1 VQDDGYDEW
10 GIGRHACQRNE
21 GGPVQEEKTGGGN
34 GPMKKIMNV
43 EADNQQHCPK
53 VHCPS
58 PHRHQPEAE
67 AEPPRLL
74 QEVQV

>member
-1 VQDDGYDEW
+1 MSEEQGDMLVNGMQEVQSRRKRWE
-10 GIGRHACQRNE
+10 
-21 GGPVQEEKTGGGN
+21 TGGNSGHTTN
-34 GPMKKIMNV
+34 T
-43 EADNQQHCPK
+43 EADNQQHCSK
-53 VHCPS
+53 VHRPS